1 MKMDLQKI
9 ENQLN
14 HKTTNLE
21 DYGMFVSP
29 KGLAFWSKI
38 DAEMERF
45 NEEYSKAQEE
55 LERKQREGYVA
66 MITIDPVTNLPVVAS
81 YTPKPKE
88 ADRGTK
94 AIFWLAMTFLGIV
107 IVGYATYFLF

>member
-1 MKMDLQKI
+1 MDLQKI

-14 HKTTNLE
+14 QKITKLE

-29 KGLAFWSKI
+29 EENAFWS
-38 DAEMERF
+38 EMEVERKRF
-45 NEEYSKAQEE
+45 SEEYSKAQEE

-81 YTPKPKE
+81 YMPKPKE
-88 ADRGTK
+88 ADEGTK
-94 AIFWLAMTFLGIV
+94 AMFWMAMTFFGIV

>member
-1 MKMDLQKI
+1 MKIGLQKI

-29 KGLAFWSKI
+29 KGLAFWSKM

-55 LERKQREGYVA
+55 LECKQCEGYVA

-81 YTPKPKE
+81 YMPKPKE

-94 AIFWLAMTFLGIV
+94 AMFWLAMVSLGIT
-107 IVGYATYFLF
+107 IVGLATYFIF

>member
-1 MKMDLQKI
+1 MDLQKI

-14 HKTTNLE
+14 QKMTKLE

-29 KGLAFWSKI
+29 EENVFWSEM
-38 DAEMERF
+38 DAERERF
-45 NEEYSKAQEE
+45 SEEYSKAQEE

-66 MITIDPVTNLPVVAS
+66 MITIDPATNLPVVAS
-81 YTPKPKE
+81 YMPKPKE
-88 ADRGTK
+88 ADRCTK
-94 AIFWLAMTFLGIV
+94 AMFWMAMIFLGIV